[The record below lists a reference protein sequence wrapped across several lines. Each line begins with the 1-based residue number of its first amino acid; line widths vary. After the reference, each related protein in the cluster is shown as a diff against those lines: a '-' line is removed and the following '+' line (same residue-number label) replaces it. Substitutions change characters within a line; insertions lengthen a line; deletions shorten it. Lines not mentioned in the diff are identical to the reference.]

1 MLNGSK
7 TWTSNNGIRDFYV
20 TFAKSEPDAGT
31 RGMAAFIVDAETAG
45 LDNSQHIAVLAPH
58 PLATGVFDHCQLPP
72 DGQLGA
78 LNCGIKLAL
87 RWARRAGHWLRPS
100 HLPSTVPCLVSAW
113 PTSC

>member
-1 MLNGSK
+1 MRTAAQALPTGWVLNGGK
-7 TWTSNNGIRDFYV
+7 TWTSNGGIPNFYV

-45 LDNSQHIAVLAPH
+45 LYSSQHIAVMAPH

-78 LNCGIKLAL
+78 LNCSIKLAL
-87 RWARRAGHWLRPS
+87 RRAWCAGH
-100 HLPSTVPCLVSAW
+100 
-113 PTSC
+113 